1 MALYEVC
8 LTGNPTPAQLSDVKS
23 AVEVCLAS
31 QGKVLG
37 VDVEWHVLPAR
48 FDPPERSAATVLFF
62 GGKNHSTAA
71 VDIARAKGIP
81 ILPIVSTSPNVSK
94 EIPPSLTSL
103 NCLSYQDSGCE
114 RVATA
119 TLESLGL
126 LPKQRRVFVSY
137 RRTES
142 KSVAVQLFDELSAK
156 LFDVFLDTHG
166 VAPGDEFQDV
176 LWHRL
181 CDCDVLIML
190 DTATYFNSRWTV
202 AEFGRALAKGITIL
216 RVGWPGI
223 AASPRAA
230 TASSV
235 DLTATDFEASGLLR
249 TGVINDIIQRV
260 EVARS
265 LGHAVRTLNM
275 YSKIETSTVQIGGSV
290 RGAGLFNSVEI
301 TLPSGVDALVIPAIG
316 VPSASTLQSAED
328 VSAGAPVAVVYDQ
341 VGLLPAWE
349 KHLQWL
355 GTHVKSVRWIKAS
368 ELAWDLAD
376 WVVT

>member
-8 LTGNPTPAQLSDVKS
+8 LTGNPTAAQLNDVKG
-23 AVEVCLAS
+23 AVQVCLAS

-37 VDVEWHVLPAR
+37 VDVEWHVLPAS
-48 FDPPERSAATVLFF
+48 FDPPERSAAAVLFF
-62 GGKNHSTAA
+62 GGANHSTAS
-71 VDIARAKGIP
+71 VDLARAKGIP
-81 ILPIVSTSPNVSK
+81 ILPIVSTLLNVSA
-94 EIPPSLTSL
+94 EIPVSLASL
-103 NCLSYQDSGCE
+103 NCLPYNVSGSQ

-137 RRTES
+137 RRAES
-142 KSVAVQLFDELSAK
+142 RDVAVQMFDELSAK

-190 DTATYFNSRWTV
+190 DTATYFNGRWTV

-216 RVGWPGI
+216 RVGWPGV

-230 TASSV
+230 TTSSI
-235 DLTATDFEASGLLR
+235 DLAATDFEPSGLLKPGTISDI
-249 TGVINDIIQRV
+249 TGRV
-260 EVARS
+260 EAARS

-290 RGAGLFNSVEI
+290 RGAGLYNSVEI
-301 TLPSGVDALVIPAIG
+301 TLPCGVDALVIPAIG

-328 VSAGAPVAVVYDQ
+328 VSGGAPVAVVYDQ

-355 GTHVKSVRWIKAS
+355 GGHVKSVRWIKAS
-368 ELAWDLAD
+368 EIAWELAD

>member
-8 LTGNPTPAQLSDVKS
+8 LTGNPTTAQLNDVKG

-37 VDVEWHVLPAR
+37 VDVEWHVLPAS
-48 FDPPERSAATVLFF
+48 FNPPERSASTVLFF
-62 GGKNHSTAA
+62 GGTSHSTAS

-81 ILPIVSTSPNVSK
+81 IIPIVSKLVNVSA

-103 NCLSYQDSGCE
+103 NCLSYQVSGCQ

-142 KSVAVQLFDELSAK
+142 RDVAVQLFDELSAK

-190 DTATYFNSRWTV
+190 DTATYFNSRWT
-202 AEFGRALAKGITIL
+202 AIEFGRALAKGISIL

-230 TASSV
+230 TASSIG
-235 DLTATDFEASGLLR
+235 LAASDFEASGLLKS
-249 TGVINDIIQRV
+249 GAIDDITQRV
-260 EVARS
+260 EAARS

-290 RGAGLFNSVEI
+290 RGAGLYDSVEI

-328 VSAGAPVAVVYDQ
+328 VSGGAPVAVVYDQ

-355 GTHVKSVRWIKAS
+355 GGHVKSVRWIKAS
-368 ELAWDLAD
+368 EIAWELAN

>member
-230 TASSV
+230 TTSSI
-235 DLTATDFEASGLLR
+235 DLAATDFEPSGLLKPGTISDI
-249 TGVINDIIQRV
+249 TGRV
-260 EVARS
+260 EAARS

-290 RGAGLFNSVEI
+290 RGAGLYNSVEI
-301 TLPSGVDALVIPAIG
+301 TLPCGVDALVIPAIG

-328 VSAGAPVAVVYDQ
+328 VSGGAPVAVVYDQ

-355 GTHVKSVRWIKAS
+355 GGHVKSVRWIKAS
-368 ELAWDLAD
+368 EIAWELAD